1 MAQGRFYTKLPRKHY
16 GFPPPLSYDS
26 YMIFS
31 NGLFKS
37 PGALCVA
44 LAVVVCFFIPS
55 QSRSQG
61 AMEPSDLWYRGFLL
75 VQAARES
82 EAQGQ
87 YLAGFNQ
94 LGEAKQL
101 YDHLAR
107 EFPEYLR
114 EIVTERRHLIAEK
127 RDELTTLMRQPKTPA
142 PPVGPAP
149 QTMPPNF
156 AGTPQGQPPRAG
168 VPGVRI
174 APPPTNPG
182 GARSR
187 TMEIETGRET
197 SLPSW
202 SESESQVLPKQG
214 AMAGP
219 ESQNLPRVDSRPPNS
234 VGGIA
239 KSFYDNLSTNDDLIE
254 YLNEENAKLRREV
267 EMKDRLLQ
275 RVNGDLLKAR
285 AQEQEY
291 KDRLAQAE
299 SRGGGNVEELKGMVR
314 DSLKALEK
322 VNNQNEMLLS
332 ELQQSKIREQKYR
345 DRIADAERERDNL
358 LEVVQG
364 AGNGGKALK
373 ELMDRNRE
381 LTAKLDRAEQLASS
395 LSELNN
401 EKDEDIKM
409 LRTQITQIKL
419 ERDKLLSEN
428 LQHQQSIDGLQRKLE
443 LLSDGLTAEEKNA
456 LANASPIEQRENEM
470 LRSVVLKQL
479 RRQAHMKAAKDL
491 LLKQLAK
498 TGVRSETLLSLV
510 DDMVRGSQLTD
521 EEKALFRSPQFQ
533 EIVDAAST
541 DDAEAV
547 TTFAGAA
554 APTSDGTGATMNA
567 TLVVPGNAPALPG
580 ENGVIEKQ
588 KLSVELSQIDK
599 SARLDFKEGRF
610 AEAEAG
616 FIDYLRYRPRNVGCL
631 CNLGVL
637 KISMKNYSEA
647 EYYLEK
653 ALAIESKSGLA
664 NYLLGRTLFLQGK
677 LDDALA
683 KLEEGLTYDPQNAK
697 AHNSVGVIS
706 TQKGWVDRAERAFTN
721 AVSIDPEYGDAHFNL
736 AVLFATKGQP
746 DPKAAEKHYFRALHL
761 GIPRDSQIEGFLE
774 EAEAAGLTVG
784 IR

>member
-1 MAQGRFYTKLPRKHY
+1 
-16 GFPPPLSYDS
+16 
-26 YMIFS
+26 MIFS

-37 PGALCVA
+37 PGVLVVA

-55 QSRSQG
+55 VSRSQG
-61 AMEPSDLWYRGFLL
+61 EMDPSDLWYRGFLL

-107 EFPEYLR
+107 EYPEYLK

-127 RDELTTLMRQPKTPA
+127 RDELTTLMRQPKAPVAPA
-142 PPVGPAP
+142 PRLMPQQQAP
-149 QTMPPNF
+149 QSY
-156 AGTPQGQPPRAG
+156 AGNPQGQPGNG

-174 APPPTNPG
+174 APPPSNPG

-187 TMEIETGRET
+187 SMEIETGRET

-202 SESESQVLPKQG
+202 TEGASRALPRQG
-214 AMAGP
+214 EMVGP
-219 ESQNLPRVDSRPPNS
+219 NAPSLPRVDTRPPNS
-234 VGGIA
+234 VSGIA
-239 KSFYDNLSTNDDLIE
+239 NSFYNDISRNDKHIELLNKENDELRREIASTNLSLEDVTKKL
-254 YLNEENAKLRREV
+254 LNAHRRADALERERDEIQANGGGNFENAK
-267 EMKDRLLQ
+267 K
-275 RVNGDLLKAR
+275 
-285 AQEQEY
+285 
-291 KDRLAQAE
+291 LAHEA
-299 SRGGGNVEELKGMVR
+299 VEELKR
-314 DSLKALEK
+314 
-322 VNNQNEMLLS
+322 VNGQNEMLVT
-332 ELQQSKIREQKYR
+332 ELEKSKIREQRFR
-345 DRIADAERERDNL
+345 DRIAEVERERDSL

-364 AGNGGKALK
+364 GGNGGKALK

-381 LTAKLDRAEQLASS
+381 LSAKLDRAEQLASS

-401 EKDEDIKM
+401 EKDADIKM
-409 LRTQITQIKL
+409 LRSQITQIQL

-428 LQHQQSIDGLQRKLE
+428 LRHQQSIDDSLRKLE
-443 LLSDGLTAEEKNA
+443 LLSEGLTAEDRNA
-456 LANASPIEQRENEM
+456 LANSSPIERRENEM

-479 RRQAHMKAAKDL
+479 RREAQKKAAKDL
-491 LLKQLAK
+491 LLKQLEK
-498 TGVRSETLLSLV
+498 TGVRSETLLSLI

-541 DDAEAV
+541 DDVEAV
-547 TTFAGAA
+547 TAFSDAA
-554 APTSDGTGATMNA
+554 NPSGDGSGATMTA
-567 TLVVPGNAPALPG
+567 TLVGPGSAPALPG
-580 ENGVIEKQ
+580 ANGVIEKQ

-599 SARLDFKEGRF
+599 SARLDFKEGRYS
-610 AEAEAG
+610 EAEDG
-616 FIDYLRYRPRNVGCL
+616 FLDYLRYRPKNVGCL

-647 EYYLEK
+647 EYYLER

-736 AVLFATKGQP
+736 AVLFATKEQP

-761 GIPRDSQIEGFLE
+761 GIPRDSQIEGFLQ

-784 IR
+784 VR